1 MRKWTRRLM
10 LRVRVHTYTLLS
22 STAHL
27 CSPLSVSEAASS
39 AKHTDEYIQSLID
52 ASLALYS
59 ADRIGMFDFALW
71 SAGGNV
77 EDSSPIYDS
86 LKMSTSVFGV
96 TLPFSLAKITPLV
109 ILKVY

>member
-1 MRKWTRRLM
+1 M
-10 LRVRVHTYTLLS
+10 LRVHTYTFLS

-27 CSPLSVSEAASS
+27 CSPLSVSQAASS

-52 ASLALYS
+52 AALALYS
-59 ADRIGMFDFALW
+59 ADCIGMFDFALA

-77 EDSSPIYDS
+77 EDSSPTYDS
-86 LKMSTSVFGV
+86 LKMSSSVFGV
-96 TLPFSLAKITPLV
+96 PLPFSLFKITPIV